1 MPKNQSLSLLIGP
14 PSEADSSNSFWVL
27 LTVFRPRCL
36 NSSLR
41 LSPSRLL
48 LENRPAS
55 VVLKVLLPSFGMMF
69 TTTPSAFVSAEI
81 PLVDI
86 TISST
91 DDAVSW
97 KLLLPELFS
106 MPMPSYE
113 TLVPDLP
120 WKAPPPDTTSLP
132 GSTWYWPPTSPM
144 PESPVVSEA
153 REEMLLLLTGSASSS
168 SLVTTCLPADVLHVD
183 DWARASDGHLLL
195 IPRRRATRLRRSR

>member
-1 MPKNQSLSLLIGP
+1 RPANRRRLVEELLCLARLIQTPLLQSLVDVV
-14 PSEADSSNSFWVL
+14 AFQ
-27 LTVFRPRCL
+27 TVI
-36 NSSLR
+36 
-41 LSPSRLL
+41 
-48 LENRPAS
+48 ENRPAKI
-55 VVLKVLLPSFGMMF
+55 VLNELPPSFGMMF
-69 TTTPSAFVSAEI
+69 TTTPSAFVSAEM

-106 MPMPSYE
+106 MPMPSYD

-144 PESPVVSEA
+144 PESPVCSEA
-153 REEMLLLLTGSASSS
+153 RE
-168 SLVTTCLPADVLHVD
+168 
-183 DWARASDGHLLL
+183 
-195 IPRRRATRLRRSR
+195 